1 MSRKAPDLLNG
12 SPMRWRHLLLLLA
25 GALLA
30 GCQPSP
36 RLAALPAGSPVL
48 AFGNSITFGTGA
60 GPGED
65 YPRQLATRSGWRI
78 HNAGIPGDTAESAR
92 ERISRTLQAT
102 QPALVI
108 VELGGNDFLRRRPE
122 AAVKEDLRAIV
133 GTIRQSGAQ
142 VVLLAVPRLSLI
154 GAVTGKLPDARI
166 YAELASEEKLPL
178 VEGVLATILADAN
191 LKADP
196 IHPNAEGYRKMATGV
211 AEQLSRL
218 GLLGK
223 P

>member
-1 MSRKAPDLLNG
+1 MNRRNTEPSVVAIIR
-12 SPMRWRHLLLLLA
+12 LLLLLA
-25 GALLA
+25 LACLA
-30 GCQPSP
+30 GCGKAP

-48 AFGNSITFGTGA
+48 AFGDSITHGTGA

-65 YPRQLATRSGWRI
+65 YPSHLAASSGWRV
-78 HNAGIPGDTAESAR
+78 HNAGVPGDTAATAR
-92 ERISRTLQAT
+92 ERIDDTLQAT
-102 QPALVI
+102 RPRLVI

-122 AAVKEDLRAIV
+122 AEVKEDLRAIV
-133 GTIRQSGAQ
+133 RASRQADAE
-142 VVLLAVPRLSLI
+142 VVLVAVPRLSLL
-154 GAVTGKLPDARI
+154 GAVSGQLPDAKL

-178 VEGVLATILADAN
+178 LPGVVASILSDPK

-196 IHPNAEGYRKMATGV
+196 IHPNAAGYRQMASEIAT
-211 AEQLSRL
+211 QLRHT